1 MFAIDTTVLNERIE
15 QAKLASQILGR
26 DVPITEIQI
35 VDGIV
40 HYMLYSEEEGLRLQ
54 AGLEKI
60 TEAKGYTNIKNDASF
75 ERQVDVTLSQALAKS
90 QVSSMLDNIFNK
102 KVS

>member
-26 DVPITEIQI
+26 DVPITEIQV
-35 VDGIV
+35 VDGIT
-40 HYMLYSEEEGLRLQ
+40 HFMLYSEQEGLTLL
-54 AGLEKI
+54 AGLEKD
-60 TEAKGYTNIKNDASF
+60 AKSRGFTFNTNDKKL
-75 ERQVDVTLSQALAKS
+75 ERQVDKTLSQALAKS

-102 KVS
+102 KVL